1 MNTGEQS
8 HQQEALLNNIPENP
22 YEVSPGIPDLIPLE
36 WRQILQEEGV
46 CVNGDETAVRRA
58 GLRFFMKYKN
68 KKWNNIFGN
77 MNDLDPT
84 NARISLSILLGEL
97 ILSWVYK
104 TSRIIDWINLYAT
117 ISGISYWE
125 KLQTVQLSNWGN
137 VILWTKQELFFR
149 ENTQYFDEIIQLYQ
163 KYKNEGE
170 KEVDL
175 LKTCLAILDI
185 IQKFTNQFGFNA
197 MEIFATKAWDVLG
210 DVGNLDEI
218 VALCGWS
225 ICAQDRGLLQTLG
238 IDNLVYFVHHG
249 KTDRNSFP
257 EILKKLF
264 AIKSKLPN
272 DFRKEMKYDHIYGNT
287 IPEFY
292 RDWVR
297 KLSKVIDLGA
307 MGKWQ
312 MYHTIPWESSKI
324 SSYFDEESRMIF
336 VSFLWNSENE
346 GGTFCYNGDKIY
358 HRRHAEKIEDRP
370 GMNYY
375 TPLHSPGPDF
385 PNYSTFHWY
394 IETVVLLCAF
404 DRMSRTI
411 EAKTKG
417 TESKTTDSGLDISI
431 LMDIWEKIIQNP
443 GDLEI
448 FMSLLLSRMNPVSV
462 DAHRHGRGRQ
472 VMQITEKSGFYH
484 RPPAIF
490 IRQAIGFPVQ
500 EQRALA
506 QKYWQKLH
514 AYIGKVDTKTKEAY
528 ERMESVKTAFDTEAL
543 QKLPLGERLEKIR
556 ELYSTNPDH
565 ISSKSITDIA
575 KTRQRWGFEPL
586 KYDWELIWKFS
597 FERLTDDGP
606 LIDFLYK
613 RAPTLISE
621 IESDILQ
628 VSQDT
633 MSSLTPEE
641 LVEYDKIW
649 NSLSQLHVHFTS
661 IVLSNEGKKQ
671 SILVLQNALTRL
683 NGELSREFLAKL
695 TGFVYLFECENIRK
709 NIDTVDSEN

>member
-8 HQQEALLNNIPENP
+8 HQQEALLDNIPENP
-22 YEVSPGIPDLIPLE
+22 YEVSPGMPDLIPLE
-36 WRQILQEEGV
+36 WREILQEEGV

-58 GLRFFMKYKN
+58 GLRFYVKYKDKRVSSILFSN
-68 KKWNNIFGN
+68 
-77 MNDLDPT
+77 NDLDRR
-84 NARISLSILLGEL
+84 NAQINLSMLVADL
-97 ILSWVYK
+97 IKLWIYK

-117 ISGISYWE
+117 ARGISYWE
-125 KLQTVQLSNWGN
+125 RIKNLTTTDGKTVPYGINQEKFFQDNTQAFEHIGKCYLKYSEWNNEADLLETSNAILSILQTY
-137 VILWTKQELFFR
+137 I
-149 ENTQYFDEIIQLYQ
+149 
-163 KYKNEGE
+163 
-170 KEVDL
+170 
-175 LKTCLAILDI
+175 
-185 IQKFTNQFGFNA
+185 NQFGFNA
-197 MEIFATKAWDVLG
+197 IEV
-210 DVGNLDEI
+210 
-218 VALCGWS
+218 
-225 ICAQDRGLLQTLG
+225 
-238 IDNLVYFVHHG
+238 
-249 KTDRNSFP
+249 
-257 EILKKLF
+257 F
-264 AIKSKLPN
+264 AIKGREILNHSVFLPEIIN
-272 DFRKEMKYDHIYGNT
+272 KICNWYLSAQESSMLVALGVDNFFHFSQQNNAKPSSFPRLLSRLFGIEWLTRQEFRKNLACDMVLLKNNPPEHTLEWIKKISKAINLNT
-287 IPEFY
+287 MEE
-292 RDWVR
+292 W
-297 KLSKVIDLGA
+297 
-307 MGKWQ
+307 MQ
-312 MYHTIPWESSKI
+312 YHTIPWEHGTVISNYSELSK
-324 SSYFDEESRMIF
+324 MIF
-336 VSFLWNSENE
+336 VEFDVQEWKSWVI
-346 GGTFCYNGDKIY
+346 FCYDGENFYQRITLN
-358 HRRHAEKIEDRP
+358 AELDVS
-370 GMNYY
+370 YY
-375 TPLHSPGPDF
+375 VPLHSSGPNF
-385 PNYSTFHWY
+385 PNFAAYHNY
-394 IETVVLLCAF
+394 IEAMVVLCSF

-462 DAHRHGRGRQ
+462 DVHRHGRGRQ